1 MNLYLYI
8 YIKIKK
14 MQTGIISFG
23 DRVAW
28 NIKCN
33 IIKDVILNELLNL
46 YNVRIIQKH
55 YYNIDDNNINY
66 ISKLPHLI
74 SLRSNGNRYYIY
86 FSLYNDTP
94 IIYFIDMKIHT
105 GYEKPRIILARGLF
119 DISLFKNTLL
129 DGEMIKTT
137 ENKWIFIINDIIA
150 YEGKKMDDVILPERL
165 KIIYNI
171 LDKKYT
177 QDDICDVCSYK
188 VKNYYYLSKKSLN
201 ELMTIS
207 KELNYTS
214 RGIYFSSYY
223 LKHKPKLFNF
233 NDNIIVSVQKKVK
246 DVAEFKEMVKYEKPK
261 ITQQSQ
267 LQPQLQLQQQQRQ
280 QQQHQQP
287 QTSIISTSNI
297 ITPLNKS
304 STDLWIS
311 KTDDPDIYNI
321 YDNHNILTSNK
332 LGIAFIASLQDSIK
346 MRNVFKDKSTTITIK
361 FRCNYNEK
369 FKKYQPIEQVI

>member
-1 MNLYLYI
+1 
-8 YIKIKK
+8 

-33 IIKDVILNELLNL
+33 NIKDVILNELLNL

-55 YYNIDDNNINY
+55 YYNIDDNNIKY

-86 FSLYNDTP
+86 FTLYNDIP

-105 GYEKPRIILARGLF
+105 GYEKPRIILSRGLF

-129 DGEMIKTT
+129 DGEMIKTN

-150 YEGKKMDDVILPERL
+150 YEGKKLDDVILPERL

-177 QDDICDVCSYK
+177 PDDICDVCSYK

-233 NDNIIVSVQKKVK
+233 NDNIIVSVQKKIK
-246 DVAEFKEMVKYEKPK
+246 DITEFKELVKNEP
-261 ITQQSQ
+261 S
-267 LQPQLQLQQQQRQ
+267 L
-280 QQQHQQP
+280 
-287 QTSIISTSNI
+287 
-297 ITPLNKS
+297 PLSLPLPS
-304 STDLWIS
+304 SLPSSSLPSLSLPSLPSSSLPSLPSLSYSDLWIS
-311 KTDDPDIYNI
+311 KTDEPDIYNI

-332 LGIAFIASLQDSIK
+332 LGIAFIASIQDSIK

-361 FRCNYNEK
+361 FKCNYNEK
-369 FKKYQPIEQVI
+369 FKKYQPIEQII

>member
-1 MNLYLYI
+1 
-8 YIKIKK
+8 

-33 IIKDVILNELLNL
+33 NIKDVILNELLNL

-55 YYNIDDNNINY
+55 YYNIDDNNIKY

-129 DGEMIKTT
+129 DGEMIKTN

-177 QDDICDVCSYK
+177 PDDICDVCSYK

-246 DVAEFKEMVKYEKPK
+246 DVAEFKELVKSETPK
-261 ITQQSQ
+261 ILQQQQSQ
-267 LQPQLQLQQQQRQ
+267 LQLQSQQEQRQ
-280 QQQHQQP
+280 QQQYQQP

-297 ITPLNKS
+297 ITLLNKS
-304 STDLWIS
+304 NTDLWIS

>member
-1 MNLYLYI
+1 
-8 YIKIKK
+8 

-33 IIKDVILNELLNL
+33 NIKDVILNELLNL

-55 YYNIDDNNINY
+55 YYNIDDNNIKY

-129 DGEMIKTT
+129 EGEMIKTN
-137 ENKWIFIINDIIA
+137 ENKWIFIINDIVA
-150 YEGKKMDDVILPERL
+150 YEGKKLDDMILPDRL

-177 QDDICDVCSYK
+177 ADNICDVCSYK
-188 VKNYYYLSKKSLN
+188 VKSYYYLSKKSLN
-201 ELMTIS
+201 ELMKIS

-246 DVAEFKEMVKYEKPK
+246 DTTEFKELVK
-261 ITQQSQ
+261 TQSQ
-267 LQPQLQLQQQQRQ
+267 SQSQS
-280 QQQHQQP
+280 HS

-297 ITPLNKS
+297 ITSLNKS
-304 STDLWIS
+304 YSDLWIS

-346 MRNVFKDKSTTITIK
+346 MRNVFKEKSTTITIK
-361 FRCNYNEK
+361 FKCNYNEK
-369 FKKYQPIEQVI
+369 FKKYQPIEQII